1 VTTFQSGFCISTICL
16 KRALF
21 NLAVKR
27 ISTTV
32 RQKASRVRVLLLDVD
47 GVLTDGGIF
56 IDDRGIETKRFD
68 VRDGQGIT
76 LLRRAGID
84 VGFITGR
91 SSTIVRIRARE
102 LGVGIL
108 YQGVQ
113 NKAETYQRIKRK
125 SSLADAHIG
134 YVGDDLADVPI
145 LRHVGLAIVVQDARD
160 VVRPYADYITQAKGG
175 EGAVR
180 EVCELILKAQ
190 GHWDA
195 FTRPY

>member
-1 VTTFQSGFCISTICL
+1 
-16 KRALF
+16 LF
-21 NLAVKR
+21 KLTVKR
-27 ISTTV
+27 IPTTV
-32 RQKASRVRVLLLDVD
+32 RQKAARVQLLLLDVD

-76 LLRRAGID
+76 LLRRAGIN

-91 SSTIVRIRARE
+91 SSTTVRIRARE
-102 LGVGIL
+102 LGVGIV

-125 SSLADAHIG
+125 TSLADAYIA

-145 LRHVGLAIVVQDARD
+145 LRQAGLAIVVQDASD

-180 EVCELILKAQ
+180 EVCELMLKAQ
-190 GHWDA
+190 GHWGEV
-195 FTRPY
+195 TRPY